1 VRDLAGEDLNIIKE
15 LQLVRRTSL
24 IVGTGMPLALPYQQ
38 SRESMLK
45 ITTLI
50 HAETTT
56 FRLEGRLAG
65 PWVQELERC
74 WDSVAGTMT
83 THPLTIDLSAVTY
96 VDSDGKDL
104 LKKVHRQGARLVA
117 SGCLTSCI
125 VNEIVQVA
133 RRGERGK

>member
-1 VRDLAGEDLNIIKE
+1 
-15 LQLVRRTSL
+15 
-24 IVGTGMPLALPYQQ
+24 
-38 SRESMLK
+38 MLK
-45 ITTLI
+45 ITTVI
-50 HAETTT
+50 HAESTT
-56 FRLEGRLAG
+56 FKLEGRLAG

-74 WDSVAGTMT
+74 WDSVVGTTT

-96 VDSDGKDL
+96 VDSDGKNL
-104 LKKVHRQGARLVA
+104 LKKIHQQGARLVA

>member
-1 VRDLAGEDLNIIKE
+1 M
-15 LQLVRRTSL
+15 S
-24 IVGTGMPLALPYQQ
+24 LALPCKR

-50 HAETTT
+50 HAESTT
-56 FRLEGRLAG
+56 FKLEGCLAG

-74 WDSVAGTMT
+74 WDSTVAT
-83 THPLTIDLSAVTY
+83 TTDHSLTVDLSAVTY

-104 LKKVHRQGARLVA
+104 LRKIHQQGAKLVA

-133 RRGERGK
+133 RRGERAK

>member
-1 VRDLAGEDLNIIKE
+1 
-15 LQLVRRTSL
+15 
-24 IVGTGMPLALPYQQ
+24 MPLALPCMQ

-50 HAETTT
+50 HAESTT
-56 FRLEGRLAG
+56 FKLEGRLAG

-74 WDSVAGTMT
+74 WDSVVGTMT
-83 THPLTIDLSAVTY
+83 THPLIVDLSAVTY

-104 LKKVHRQGARLVA
+104 LKKIHRQGARLVA

-125 VNEIVQVA
+125 VNEIVHVP
-133 RRGERGK
+133 RRGERAK